1 MFARKE
7 RKKAMSAPE
16 LNDLFR
22 NYKIIDLS
30 VEVRPGVQKIDGNY
44 HWGNQIRKFEIRQFI
59 ALGPHFMY
67 WVDTETHV
75 GTHVELPA
83 HIIEGSKSPTEMP
96 LEIFMGK
103 AIVLRF
109 DSPLIT
115 PADLT
120 KVEAGDIVLMWS
132 PGGRMPLISAE
143 SAKLLAEKPIK
154 MLGVQNV
161 AAGNDTHEAL
171 LGKKDVPIPII
182 EELAHLEE
190 IKTERVF
197 FIGLPLRVAE
207 LDSSWI
213 RAIALEPVN
222 EEKT

>member
-1 MFARKE
+1 MPTSKII
-7 RKKAMSAPE
+7 
-16 LNDLFR
+16 DLFK
-22 NYKIIDLS
+22 NYRIIDLS

-59 ALGPHFMY
+59 APGPHFMY

-75 GTHVELPA
+75 GTHVELPT
-83 HIIEGSKSPTEMP
+83 HIIEGSKSPTEMS

-115 PADLT
+115 PPDLG

-132 PGGRMPLISAE
+132 PEGKTPLISAE
-143 SAKLLAEKPIK
+143 SAKLLAEKSIK

-161 AAGNDTHEAL
+161 VAGNDTHKAL

-190 IKTERVF
+190 IKVERVF

-222 EEKT
+222 EEKS

>member
-1 MFARKE
+1 
-7 RKKAMSAPE
+7 MSASEVTE
-16 LNDLFR
+16 LFK

-30 VEVRPGVQKIDGNY
+30 VEIHPGVQKTNGNY
-44 HWGNQIRKFEIRQFI
+44 HWGNQIRKFELRQFI
-59 ALGPHFMY
+59 APGPHFMY

-83 HIIEGSKSPTEMP
+83 HIIEGGKSPTEMP
-96 LEIFMGK
+96 LEIFMGR
-103 AIVLRF
+103 AIVLKF

-115 PADLT
+115 PSDLG
-120 KVEAGDIVLMWS
+120 KVEVGDIVLIWS
-132 PGGRMPLISAE
+132 PKGGRTPLISAE
-143 SAKLLAEKPIK
+143 SAQLLAEKPIK

-171 LGKKDVPIPII
+171 LGKKDMPIPII

-190 IKTERVF
+190 IKAERVF

-213 RAIALEPVN
+213 RAIALEPVT
-222 EEKT
+222 EEKFASSD

>member
-1 MFARKE
+1 MPT
-7 RKKAMSAPE
+7 SE
-16 LNDLFR
+16 LTDLFM

-30 VEVRPGVQKIDGNY
+30 VEVHPGVQKIDGNY

-59 ALGPHFMY
+59 APGPHFMY

-115 PADLT
+115 PSDLD
-120 KVEAGDIVLMWS
+120 KVEAGDIVLIWS
-132 PGGRMPLISAE
+132 PNGGRIPLISAE

-171 LGKKDVPIPII
+171 LGKKNAPIPII

-190 IKTERVF
+190 IKAERVF

-213 RAIALEPVN
+213 RAIALEPVT
-222 EEKT
+222 EEKLGSQTKV